1 MELFLWHYFRYFVL
15 IFLIQTLFYFL
26 RTFARK
32 ENLWP
37 SPPGNEE
44 LSSVLSKQQHTVIEK
59 IVFCTFQLFAKQWN
73 HYNICS
79 FHRTPRDGK
88 LSSSVSS
95 FPSFPSSVHKI
106 EVTVE
111 TKYLLVGYHSRP
123 VLDLFYLVT
132 NFECSIFVIH
142 ILFYL
147 PAMRKLLPLF
157 GLIPAKDVSFNANRS
172 NEDYFI
178 EALLSS
184 SRPILLLPGGAM
196 ECLKDFSDL
205 YELQWKKEMGFAR
218 IIRNYYLKEQQE
230 QQEQQ
235 QNSYGKK
242 KKMVRI
248 KIIPFYT
255 SHCEFLFFSTS
266 SWYTGLGRTI
276 KNLMNHFQESY
287 LKNIALLPVILLT
300 LLFSFGFFLLP
311 LPLPVTTFFGPE
323 IEYHCNNTELDNNN
337 NTMNDTNKNKSN
349 NNNNNTLND
358 NSIQSEEDNKEEM
371 KKRVSEANETTE
383 QFTERIRTE
392 LEKLIDRV
400 NDISLMINNNNN
412 NNNNN
417 DNDNL
422 NSNSNNNT
430 INDALSVISN
440 NSRPEK
446 EEMTN
451 TVADEERRV
460 VERDKN
466 KKKKKPKRIPSFEE
480 LFFQHSLFYSRSS
493 SVAEKIYLLFLG
505 FFSLLGNGLFQ
516 LMGILSLLL
525 MTVLLKL
532 LTPLFVHFSG
542 NIMKTHKKQK
552 IS

>member
-1 MELFLWHYFRYFVL
+1 MELFLWHYFRYSGL

-32 ENLWP
+32 ENLWQ
-37 SPPGNEE
+37 SPPGNKE
-44 LSSVLSKQQHTVIEK
+44 LSSVLSKQQHSVIEK

-73 HYNICS
+73 HYSVCS
-79 FHRTPRDGK
+79 FHRTPRNGEV
-88 LSSSVSS
+88 SSSVSS
-95 FPSFPSSVHKI
+95 FPSVHKI
-106 EVTVE
+106 EVTE
-111 TKYLLVGYHSRP
+111 EIKYLLVGYHSRP

-147 PAMRKLLPLF
+147 PFMRKLLPLF

-172 NEDYFI
+172 NEDYFM

-184 SRPILLLPGGAM
+184 TRPILLLPGGAM

-218 IIRNYYLKEQQE
+218 IIRNYYLKEQQM
-230 QQEQQ
+230 QSS
-235 QNSYGKK
+235 NGKEK

-255 SHCEFLFFSTS
+255 SHCEFLFFSS
-266 SWYTGLGRTI
+266 SAWYTGLGRTI

-287 LKNIALLPVILLT
+287 LKNIALLPVILVT

-323 IEYHCNNTELDNNN
+323 IEYNFNNTEDN
-337 NTMNDTNKNKSN
+337 KN
-349 NNNNNTLND
+349 NNNNNININNNIMKD
-358 NSIQSEEDNKEEM
+358 NSIRSEEGKEE
-371 KKRVSEANETTE
+371 KKTRESETSETTE
-383 QFTERIRTE
+383 QFTGRIRTE

-412 NNNNN
+412 NNNNSN
-417 DNDNL
+417 DSNDNL
-422 NSNSNNNT
+422 NSNSNNNSNTVTDITST
-430 INDALSVISN
+430 INN
-440 NSRPEK
+440 NRPER
-446 EEMTN
+446 EEMNN
-451 TVADEERRV
+451 TATDGERRV
-460 VERDKN
+460 AELPKN
-466 KKKKKPKRIPSFEE
+466 RKKMKRIPSFEE
-480 LFFQHSLFYSRSS
+480 LFFQHSLFYSHSS

-505 FFSLLGNGLFQ
+505 FFSLLGNGLVQ
-516 LMGILSLLL
+516 LIGVLSLLL